1 MWGAFLYNRR
11 FEIGQPE
18 RGCGQRV
25 SERLLE
31 GINLCCERDHRVLF
45 ESLNMDVGAGEVL
58 QIEGPNGS
66 GKTTLLRV
74 LTGLSEASEGEV
86 HWRGEPIRKVRE
98 DYYQHMQYLGHAAG
112 IKQALTAQENL
123 RWYAALAG
131 LECDEQI
138 DETLAKVGLRGY
150 EDVPCYTLSAGQQ
163 RRVNLARLYLLPAKL
178 WILDEPF
185 TAIDKSGVKAIE
197 ELLIHQAQQGG
208 AVILTTHQ
216 DLQHVPGLRK
226 LELK

>member
-1 MWGAFLYNRR
+1 M
-11 FEIGQPE
+11 
-18 RGCGQRV
+18 

-31 GINLCCERDHRVLF
+31 GINLCCEREHRVLF

-74 LTGLSEASEGEV
+74 LTGLSEASAGEV
-86 HWRGEPIRKVRE
+86 RWCGKPIRKAR
-98 DYYQHMQYLGHAAG
+98 DSYYQQMQYLGHAAG
-112 IKQALTAQENL
+112 IKQTLTAQENL
-123 RWYAALAG
+123 RWHAALTGLDCDQQIDAALAR
-131 LECDEQI
+131 
-138 DETLAKVGLRGY
+138 VGLRGY

-163 RRVNLARLYLLPAKL
+163 RRVNLARLYLLSAKL

-197 ELLIHQAQQGG
+197 ELLIQQAQQGG
-208 AVILTTHQ
+208 AVIITTHQ
-216 DLQHVPGLRK
+216 DLKHVPGLRK
-226 LELK
+226 LALK

>member
-1 MWGAFLYNRR
+1 
-11 FEIGQPE
+11 
-18 RGCGQRV
+18 V
-25 SERLLE
+25 SEILLQ
-31 GINLCCERDHRVLF
+31 GIGLCCERDHRVLF
-45 ESLNMDVGAGEVL
+45 ESLNVDVSAGEVL
-58 QIEGPNGS
+58 QIEGANGS

-74 LTGLSEASEGEV
+74 LTGLSEATEGDV
-86 HWRGEPIRKVRE
+86 FWCGEPIRRVGDVYHRE
-98 DYYQHMQYLGHAAG
+98 MQYLGHAAG

-123 RWYAALAG
+123 RWHAALKG
-131 LECDEQI
+131 LVRDDEI
-138 DETLAKVGLRGY
+138 DDVLAKVGLRGY

-185 TAIDKSGVKAIE
+185 TAIDKSGVQAIE
-197 ELLIHQAQQGG
+197 TLLSHQAQKGG

-216 DLQHVPGLRK
+216 ELHNVPGLRK

>member
-1 MWGAFLYNRR
+1 M
-11 FEIGQPE
+11 
-18 RGCGQRV
+18 

-45 ESLNMDVGAGEVL
+45 ESLDLTVDAGEVL

-74 LTGLSEASEGEV
+74 LTGLSEAAEGEV
-86 HWRGEPIRKVRE
+86 RWCGEAIRKVRHS
-98 DYYQHMQYLGHAAG
+98 YYQHMQYLGHAAA
-112 IKQALTAQENL
+112 IKQSLTAQENL
-123 RWYAALAG
+123 CWQAALAG
-131 LECDEQI
+131 LDCTGQVD
-138 DETLAKVGLRGY
+138 DALARVGLRGY

-163 RRVNLARLYLLPAKL
+163 RRVNLARLYLLSARL

-197 ELLIHQAQQGG
+197 QLLIHQAQQGG

-226 LELK
+226 LALN

>member
-1 MWGAFLYNRR
+1 
-11 FEIGQPE
+11 
-18 RGCGQRV
+18 
-25 SERLLE
+25 
-31 GINLCCERDHRVLF
+31 
-45 ESLNMDVGAGEVL
+45 MDVGAGEVL

-74 LTGLSEASEGEV
+74 LTGLSEAAEGEV
-86 HWRGEPIRKVRE
+86 RWCGEPIRKVRE
-98 DYYQHMQYLGHAAG
+98 DYCRNMQYLGHAAG

-131 LECDEQI
+131 LDFEDQI
-138 DETLAKVGLRGY
+138 NDTLAKVGLRGY

-197 ELLIHQAQQGG
+197 ELLIHQSQQGG